1 MARRLTLEY
10 LLAASVD
17 AIVLTRPGYDGLIVV
32 RIGALG
38 MGGDL
43 SVERPY
49 IINGSFYADCPNQT
63 RILMEGQPHQPLAY
77 RYRA

>member
-1 MARRLTLEY
+1 MARCSTLEY

-17 AIVLTRPGYDGLIVV
+17 AIILARPGDDGLIVV

-43 SVERPY
+43 SVKLPY
-49 IINGSFYADCPNQT
+49 IINGRQNADGAKQAHV
-63 RILMEGQPHQPLAY
+63 LMKSQPHRPLSY
-77 RYRA
+77 LYRA